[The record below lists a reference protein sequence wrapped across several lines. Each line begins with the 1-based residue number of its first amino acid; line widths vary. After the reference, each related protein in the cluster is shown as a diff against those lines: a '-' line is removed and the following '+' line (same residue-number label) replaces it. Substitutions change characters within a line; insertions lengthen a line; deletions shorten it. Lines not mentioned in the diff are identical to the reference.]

1 MTERPNIAAPP
12 KTIALI
18 VAAGAGV
25 RAGLNAP
32 KQFQPFAGQ
41 TVLAHSVRALLT
53 HHAIDAVWIVTG
65 ADQFEAC
72 RAAIG
77 PFAAQIR
84 MVAGGATRR
93 ESVLN
98 GLNAI
103 AEAGRCGQI
112 LIHDA
117 ARPGLP
123 HRVIDDLI
131 AALATHEG
139 AIPVLPVADSLSN
152 SDGDDLGQAV
162 SRDDLWRVQT
172 PQAFRFAGIY
182 HAHQIWD
189 DSREA
194 TDDARILQADGGRV
208 AMVKGD
214 AYLDKLTYH
223 EDFARMEALM
233 TANWRTRTGMGF
245 DVHRFEPG
253 DTVHLCGVPIPHDQR
268 LAGHSDADVAL
279 HALTDALLG
288 AIADGDIGQHFPPS
302 DPQYKGAASHRFV
315 EFARDRIAQRGGV
328 IEHVDVTIICEAPKI
343 GPHRDAM
350 RHALSAMLQLDLDSV
365 SVKATTTEQLGFTGR
380 REGIAAQAIATVRI
394 GNIV

>member
-1 MTERPNIAAPP
+1 MTERPNI
-12 KTIALI
+12 TALI
-18 VAAGAGV
+18 VAAGTGV
-25 RAGLNAP
+25 RAGLDVP
-32 KQFQPFAGQ
+32 KQFQPLAGKA
-41 TVLAHSVRALLT
+41 VLTHSVQALLT
-53 HHAIDAVWIVTG
+53 HQAVDAVWIVTG
-65 ADQFEAC
+65 ADQFDDC

-77 PFAAQIR
+77 PFAPR
-84 MVAGGATRR
+84 VRLVAGGATRR

-103 AEAGRCGQI
+103 ASAGGCGKV

-152 SDGDDLGQAV
+152 SDGDVLGQAV

-172 PQAFRFAGIY
+172 PQAFRFAEIY
-182 HAHQIWD
+182 KAHQHWD
-189 DSREA
+189 ARREA

-214 AYLDKLTYH
+214 ACLDKLTYY

-245 DVHRFEPG
+245 DVHRFEAG

-302 DPQYKGAASHRFV
+302 DPQWKGAASHRFV
-315 EFARDRIAQRGGV
+315 EFARDRILHRGGV
-328 IEHVDVTIICEAPKI
+328 IEHIDVTIICEAPKI

-350 RHALSAMLQLDLDSV
+350 RHALANMLQLDLDCV

-394 GNIV
+394 GNNV